1 MFKCISPVNTIGI
14 DRCQIVRIAD
24 FSRTP
29 VQRICTLVFFLA
41 GKSAGKFKYR
51 VKQVDTV
58 ITNDR
63 NFVNASVTMRNYSF
77 KYLDSSKQGYN
88 INDKFIG
95 YNYSF
100 SL

>member
-1 MFKCISPVNTIGI
+1 MHQSVNTIGI

-29 VQRICTLVFFLA
+29 VQRICALVFLLA
-41 GKSAGKFKYR
+41 GKAAGEFKYR

-63 NFVNASVTMRNYSF
+63 NCVNASVNMRNYSF
-77 KYLDSSKQGYN
+77 EYLDSSKQEYN
-88 INDKFIG
+88 INAIFIG